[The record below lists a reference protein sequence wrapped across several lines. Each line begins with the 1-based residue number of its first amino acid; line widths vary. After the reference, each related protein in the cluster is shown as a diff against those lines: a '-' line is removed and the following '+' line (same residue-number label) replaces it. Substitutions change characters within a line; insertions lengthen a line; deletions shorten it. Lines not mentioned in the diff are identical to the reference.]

1 MLLPIFGLLVGL
13 LLGWVSSISV
23 PVEYAHYLSIALL
36 AALDSIFGGVKAYLE
51 KNYDNYIF
59 ISGFFGNII
68 LAALLVNLGERFGV
82 DLYLAAIFAFG
93 VRLFQNLAIMR
104 RIFINKFFRKKKKKS

>member
-13 LLGWVSSISV
+13 LLGWTSNISLS
-23 PVEYAHYLSIALL
+23 VEHAHYLSIALL
-36 AALDSIFGGVKAYLE
+36 AALDSIFGGVRAYLE
-51 KNYDNYIF
+51 KNYDDYVF

-82 DLYLAAIFAFG
+82 DLYLAAIVAFG

-104 RIFINKFFRKKKKKS
+104 RMMLNKYFPKK

>member
-1 MLLPIFGLLVGL
+1 MLLPILGLLVGL
-13 LLGWVSSISV
+13 TLGWTSTISV
-23 PVEYAHYLSIALL
+23 PLQYAHYLSIALL
-36 AALDSIFGGVKAYLE
+36 AALDSIFGGVRAYLE
-51 KNYDNYIF
+51 ENYDNYVF
-59 ISGFFGNII
+59 MSGFFGNII

-104 RIFINKFFRKKKKKS
+104 RILLNKFFSKK

>member
-1 MLLPIFGLLVGL
+1 MILPIFGLIVGL
-13 LLGWVSSISV
+13 LLGWASTISL
-23 PVEYAHYLSIALL
+23 PIEYAHYLSIALL
-36 AALDSIFGGVKAYLE
+36 AALDSIFGGVRAYLE
-51 KNYDNYIF
+51 KNYDNYVF

-93 VRLFQNLAIMR
+93 VRLFQNMAIMR
-104 RIFINKFFRKKKKKS
+104 RILLNNFFNKNKKT